1 MNQTQTAAPE
11 ASAHA
16 DSESGLLRLMT
27 VLARHKKLVFGLP
40 LVVALAATAVSL
52 ALPNVYR
59 AGTKLL
65 PPQQAQSSAAALLS
79 QLGGMA
85 GAAAGVAGLKSPNEL
100 YVGMLRSRTVAD
112 KLIARF
118 DLMKEYGEDSPQ
130 LTRLALEGNTTIATG
145 KDGMITI
152 DVEGENKKLVA
163 PLANAYVEELLA
175 LTRVLAVTE
184 SSQRRMFFERQLEL
198 AKNNLA
204 KVEMSLKSALDTRG
218 VISVD
223 GESQAIMETVAR
235 LRAQASAKEIQLNSM
250 RPFLTPS
257 HPDYQRAAEELA
269 SLRRELSNLENGR
282 PGNAE
287 AGSKAAGSRS
297 GFENIQLLRDVKY
310 YQMLYE
316 LLAKQ
321 YEVARLDEAKD
332 PALIQVL
339 DTAIEPERKIK
350 PKRALF
356 VVTLTILS
364 LAAAVLLALFLDM
377 KRRALMSPSAA
388 RQWEEFKQQLR
399 RK

>member
-1 MNQTQTAAPE
+1 
-11 ASAHA
+11 
-16 DSESGLLRLMT
+16 MT
-27 VLARHKKLVFGLP
+27 VLARYKRLIVGLP
-40 LVVALAATAVSL
+40 LAVALAAAAISI

-79 QLGGMA
+79 QLGGVA

-100 YVGMLRSRTVAD
+100 YIGMLRSRTVAD
-112 KLIARF
+112 KLVSRF
-118 DLMKEYGEDSPQ
+118 KLLNEYGTDSPD
-130 LTRLALEGNTTIATG
+130 LARRSLESNTTISTG

-152 DVEGENKKLVA
+152 EVEGENQKLVA

-184 SSQRRMFFERQLEL
+184 SSQRRVFFEQQLEL
-198 AKNNLA
+198 SKNNLA
-204 KVEMSLKSALDTRG
+204 QAEMSLKSALNSRG

-250 RPFLTPS
+250 RPFLTTS
-257 HPDYQRAAEELA
+257 HPDYKRTAEELS
-269 SLRRELSNLENGR
+269 SLHKELSNLENGR
-282 PGNAE
+282 SGDAAE
-287 AGSKAAGSRS
+287 PRS
-297 GFENIQLLRDVKY
+297 EASTRNGFKNIQLLRDVKY

-332 PALIQVL
+332 PSIIQVL
-339 DTAIEPERKIK
+339 DSAIEPERKFK
-350 PKRALF
+350 PRRALF
-356 VVTLTILS
+356 VIALTM
-364 LAAAVLLALFLDM
+364 LAVFVAVLLAFLLDM
-377 KRRALMSPSAA
+377 KRRTMLAPGGA
-388 RQWEEFKQQLR
+388 RQWEEFKSHFR
-399 RK
+399 FK